1 MEFNLKKYGSKDVR
15 TTAGSATR
23 GVFNFIKSKFQ
34 CFGTVRQY
42 KPQAGETPDYT
53 ILKESLLDNMTYLNG
68 QFDGCPDFVTKE
80 FVTCGRNAMI
90 LEIDNMIDKL
100 EVTQSIL
107 DPLTKITPPA
117 TAASDDGLLFDWLRD
132 NVLSSIDQKEAFS
145 YEELIGFLMAGF
157 VVVLIDGVN
166 RALVF
171 GLQGFKFRSIEEPS
185 TDKALRGSREGFIE
199 PLHFNMMLVRRRIRN
214 PNLKFEI
221 YRLGSESKTEVCI
234 SYIKSVANE
243 SMLTEIRH
251 RLKTIDLDTVLASGY
266 IMNYFQDDPFS
277 IFTTV
282 GSTERPDTFCGRLN
296 EGQIGIIV
304 DNTPWTLTMPYL
316 FVDNFQNMDDYAVS
330 PYYAT
335 FTRVLKYLAF
345 FTSVLIPAL
354 YVAVGSF
361 HQSLLPSQLLYTL
374 ASAEESTPFTLVF
387 EAIFM
392 QTVYEMIREAGLR
405 APSQFGFAINI
416 VGALII
422 GQAAVSAGLIGAPMV
437 IIVAITATSALIVPT
452 LYDPGIILRFVF
464 IILAGMA
471 GMYGIALA
479 VAFTALHLCAIKSYE
494 VPYTAPISPFSGIAL
509 RDVLIR
515 VPWKM
520 MEKRKMAVQDLP
532 GSNVDKTQG

>member
-1 MEFNLKKYGSKDVR
+1 LKDVR
-15 TTAGSATR
+15 TTGASATR
-23 GVFNFIKSKFQ
+23 GILNFIKSKFQ
-34 CFGTVRQY
+34 SVGTVKSY
-42 KPQAGETPDYT
+42 KPTAGEAPEYT
-53 ILKESLLDNMTYLNG
+53 MLKSSLLDNMTYLNG
-68 QFDGCPDFVTKE
+68 QFDGCADFVTKE
-80 FVTCGRNAMI
+80 FVTCGHNAVI

-107 DPLTKITPPA
+107 EPLIRANPPVM
-117 TAASDDGLLFDWLRD
+117 TDKDDGKLFDWLRD
-132 NVLSSIDQKEAFS
+132 NVLSSIDQKEGYSF
-145 YEELIGFLMAGF
+145 EEVIGFLMAGF
-157 VVVLIDGVN
+157 VVVLIEGVDK
-166 RALVF
+166 AFVF

-199 PLHFNMMLVRRRIRN
+199 PLHFNMMLVRRRIKN
-214 PNLKFEI
+214 QNLKFEI
-221 YRLGSESKTEVCI
+221 YRLGNESKTEICI
-234 SYIKSVANE
+234 AYIKNSANE
-243 SMLTEIRH
+243 SILNEVRH

-266 IMNYFQDDPFS
+266 IQNYFQDDPFS
-277 IFTTV
+277 IFSTV
-282 GSTERPDTFCGRLN
+282 GSSERPDTFCGRLN

-316 FVDNFQNMDDYAVS
+316 FVDNFQNMDDYTVN

-361 HQSLLPSQLLYTL
+361 HQSLLPTQLLYTV
-374 ASAEESTPFTLVF
+374 ASAEEATPFSLVF

-392 QTVYEMIREAGLR
+392 QVVYEMIREAGLR

-416 VGALII
+416 VGALVI

-452 LYDPGIILRFVF
+452 LYEPGIILRFVF
-464 IILAGMA
+464 ILLAGVA
-471 GMYGIALA
+471 GMYGIALG
-479 VAFTALHLCAIKSYE
+479 VAFTALHICAMKSYDI
-494 VPYTAPISPFSGIAL
+494 PYTSPISPFSGIAL
-509 RDVLIR
+509 RDVAIR
-515 VPWKM
+515 IPWKM
-520 MEKRKMAVQDLP
+520 MSKRKVTIQDLP